1 MSGALKVR
9 RTRPG
14 AKLPCRATAGAAAYD
29 LCACLEKDVVIPAGG
44 YAAVPT
50 GIAIELPDESCVA
63 LVFSR
68 SGHGFKKGVTLT
80 NSVGVIDSDYR
91 GEIAVSLV
99 NQGAE
104 PFTVADG
111 DRIAQLMLTRCLAL
125 PVEETD
131 ALGDTARGAGG
142 FGSTGTK

>member
-91 GEIAVSLV
+91 GELTVGLI
-99 NQGAE
+99 NHGKE
-104 PFTVADG
+104 PFKICAG
-111 DRIAQLMLTRCLAL
+111 DRIAQLMIIKLADLALTRVDVL
-125 PVEETD
+125 D
-131 ALGDTARGAGG
+131 DTERGEGG
-142 FGSTGTK
+142 FGSTGR